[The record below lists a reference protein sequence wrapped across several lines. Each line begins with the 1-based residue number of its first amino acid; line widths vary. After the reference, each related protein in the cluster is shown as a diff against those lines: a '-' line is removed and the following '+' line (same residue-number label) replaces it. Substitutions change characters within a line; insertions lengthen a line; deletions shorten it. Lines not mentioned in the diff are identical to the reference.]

1 MSFINYQL
9 TKVST
14 YFDYKAANHY
24 TDYPVKE
31 PAELMQFLMNRV
43 SGISRTRA
51 KELLSQRMVYV
62 DKEIVTQYNH
72 PLKPGQLVQISKN
85 RHVHTLRSRW
95 VRLMYE
101 DAFIIVV
108 EKKEGILTNA
118 LPGDRR
124 ENVKAIL
131 DEYVKRQSKGFSVHT
146 VHRLDKGTSGILLFA
161 KRRDIQQIFTDNWKD
176 IVADRRYIAVVQG
189 EMEKDSG
196 TVTSWLTDNKM
207 FVTYSSVIDNGGKY
221 AITNYRTLKRKN
233 GYSLVELK
241 LETGRKNQ
249 IRVHMQD
256 LHHPIVGDY
265 KYGST
270 VEDYAERSN
279 PVGRICLHAFRLAFR
294 HPITGEFLKFET
306 PYPGAFTSLM
316 K

>member
-1 MSFINYQL
+1 MN
-9 TKVST
+9 T
-14 YFDYKAANHY
+14 YFDHKVANRY

-31 PAELMQFLMNRV
+31 ASELMPFLMNRI

-62 DKEIVTQYNH
+62 DKEIVTQYNY
-72 PLKPGQLVQISKN
+72 PLRPGQLVQISKN
-85 RHVHTLRSRW
+85 RHKHSLVSRW
-95 VRLMYE
+95 VRIVYE

-108 EKKEGILTNA
+108 EKKEGIITNA

-131 DEYVKRQSKGFSVHT
+131 DEYVKRTSRTFAVCT
-146 VHRLDKGTSGILLFA
+146 VHRLDRGTSGLMLFA
-161 KRRDIQQIFTDNWKD
+161 KRRDIQKTLTDNWQD
-176 IVADRRYIAVVQG
+176 IVADRRYVAVVQG
-189 EMEKDSG
+189 EMERDSG
-196 TVTSWLTDNKM
+196 VVSSWLTDNRM
-207 FVTYSSVIDNGGKY
+207 FVTYSSKVDNGGKL
-221 AITNYRTLKRKN
+221 AVTNYRTLKRKN

-241 LETGRKNQ
+241 LDTGRKNQ

-256 LHHPIVGDY
+256 LHHPIVGDF

-270 VEDYAERSN
+270 ESEYGDRAN
-279 PVGRICLHAFRLAFR
+279 PVGRVCLHAFRLAFR
-294 HPITGEFLKFET
+294 HPITGELLKFET
-306 PYPGAFTSLM
+306 PNPAAFEKLL

>member
-1 MSFINYQL
+1 MN
-9 TKVST
+9 T

-176 IVADRRYIAVVQG
+176 IVTDRRYIAVVQG

-306 PYPGAFTSLM
+306 PYPEAFTSLM

>member
-1 MSFINYQL
+1 MSKY
-9 TKVST
+9 S
-14 YFDYKAANHY
+14 DYKAANHY
-24 TDYPVKE
+24 TNYPVTE
-31 PAELMQFLMNRV
+31 PAELMQFLMTRIA
-43 SGISRTRA
+43 GISRTRA

-62 DKEIVTQYNH
+62 NNEIVTQYNH
-72 PLKPGQLVQISKN
+72 PLKSGQLVQVSKS
-85 RHVHTLRSRW
+85 RHVHALTNRW
-95 VRLMYE
+95 VRLVYE
-101 DAFIIVV
+101 DAFIIIV

-124 ENVKAIL
+124 ENVKSIL
-131 DEYVKRQSKGFSVHT
+131 DEYVKRQNKRFSVHT
-146 VHRLDKGTSGILLFA
+146 VHRLDKGTSGLILFA
-161 KRRDIQQIFTDNWKD
+161 KRRDIQKTFTDNWKD
-176 IVADRRYIAVVQG
+176 IVTDRRYIAVVQG
-189 EMEKDSG
+189 SMEKDSG
-196 TVTSWLTDNKM
+196 MVTSWLTDNKM

-221 AITNYRTLKRKN
+221 AVTNYRTIKRKN

-256 LHHPIVGDY
+256 LHHPVVGDN

-270 VEDYAERSN
+270 VEAYENRSN

-306 PYPGAFTSLM
+306 PYPSAFTSLI

>member
-1 MSFINYQL
+1 M
-9 TKVST
+9 ST

-31 PAELMQFLMNRV
+31 PAELMQFLMNRI

-62 DKEIVTQYNH
+62 DKEIITQYNH
-72 PLKPGQLVQISKN
+72 PLKPGQLVQIAKN
-85 RHVHTLRSRW
+85 RHVHSLTSRW
-95 VRLMYE
+95 VRLVYE
-101 DAFIIVV
+101 DAFLIVV

-124 ENVKAIL
+124 ENVKSIL
-131 DEYVKRQSKGFSVHT
+131 DEYLKRRNKGFSVHT
-146 VHRLDKGTSGILLFA
+146 VHRLDKGTSGLLLFA
-161 KRRDIQQIFTDNWKD
+161 KRRDIQKTFTDNWKD
-176 IVADRRYIAVVQG
+176 IVTDRRYIAVVQG

-196 TVTSWLTDNKM
+196 VVTSWLMDNKM
-207 FVTYSSVIDNGGKY
+207 FITYSSQEDNGGKL

-241 LETGRKNQ
+241 LDTGRKNQ

-256 LHHPIVGDY
+256 LHHPIVGDF
-265 KYGST
+265 KYGSDAAT
-270 VEDYAERSN
+270 YGDRHD
-279 PVGRICLHAFRLAFR
+279 PIGRICLHAFRLAFR

-306 PYPGAFTSLM
+306 PYPSTFTELV